1 MINELENMT
10 NEYNLPVCVDSSAQ
24 KASGGEGGRDKT
36 VHRGSVGGGT
46 QEGHTEPPRSTWI
59 GKETLAKCL
68 CGDGHKAMRATKESP
83 GMGPPKA
90 CVGQKQTAHLLR
102 EILEV

>member
-68 CGDGHKAMRATKESP
+68 CGDGHEGNKGVPWDGASQGLCWAETNCTSSTRDP
-83 GMGPPKA
+83 
-90 CVGQKQTAHLLR
+90 
-102 EILEV
+102 